1 MTENINKIIDNEAVE
16 LDMNTL
22 ESVTGGE
29 MYVEGGQ
36 LILCGT
42 TKDGQYIKM
51 MFVNNVYGL
60 EQATKIA
67 QRLGISTE
75 MIKK

>member
-1 MTENINKIIDNEAVE
+1 MTDNIKVYMENEAAE
-16 LDMNTL
+16 LGLDEL
-22 ESVTGGE
+22 EDVSGGE
-29 MYVEGGQ
+29 MYVEGDQ
-36 LILCGT
+36 IILCGT